1 MTAAEITLYRI
12 TAGCV
17 LSTMFWLTV
26 AVTGDHAGATLAA
39 TVSAVLGIVFGFIG
53 LAREARS

>member
-1 MTAAEITLYRI
+1 MTTAEITLYRI

-17 LSTMFWLTV
+17 LSMMFWLTV
-26 AVTGDHAGATLAA
+26 AVTGDRPGATMAA
-39 TVSAVLGIVFGFIG
+39 TISAVLGVVFGFIG

>member
-26 AVTGDHAGATLAA
+26 AVTGDRPGATLAA
-39 TVSAVLGIVFGFIG
+39 TVSAGLGIMFGVIG
-53 LAREARS
+53 LVREARS

>member
-1 MTAAEITLYRI
+1 MTATDITLYRI

-17 LSTMFWLTV
+17 LSMMFWLTV

-39 TVSAVLGIVFGFIG
+39 TVSAGLGIMFGVIG
-53 LAREARS
+53 LVREARA

>member
-17 LSTMFWLTV
+17 VSMMFWLMV
-26 AVTGDHAGATLAA
+26 AVTGDRPGATMAA